1 MAQGVAHTIILREWS
16 LKRYKAKLATGSD
29 ITPGMLCELSGVDTI
44 RPHSAA
50 AGIPAPLI
58 VATEASEV
66 GLGID
71 DAYAVDGEEVNYAI
85 VQQGEWFYGLLA
97 AGEDIAANDILESAG
112 DGTLQAD
119 TSGDKFRALEAVDNS
134 AGYEPVRIKVE
145 VL

>member
-1 MAQGVAHTIILREWS
+1 MAQGAAHTIMLREWS
-16 LKRYKAKLATGSD
+16 LKRYKAKLAAGVD
-29 ITPGMLCELSGVDTI
+29 ITPGMLCQLSGVDTI
-44 RPHSAA
+44 RPHNSA

-58 VATEASEV
+58 VAVEAPEV
-66 GLGID
+66 GRGID
-71 DAYAVDGEEVNYAI
+71 DAYTVDGEEVNYAH
-85 VQQGEWFYGLLA
+85 VDSGEWFYGLLA

-134 AGYEPVRIKVE
+134 AGYEAVRIKVE

>member
-1 MAQGVAHTIILREWS
+1 MAEGAAHTIILREWS

-29 ITPGMLCELSGVDTI
+29 ITPGMLCELPTVDTI
-44 RPHSAA
+44 RPHSSA

-58 VATEASEV
+58 VATEATEV
-66 GLGID
+66 GRGIE

-97 AGEDIAANDILESAG
+97 AGEDIAANDLLESAG

-134 AGYEPVRIKVE
+134 AGYEAVRIKVE